1 MNRYKKIA
9 SIIAISC
16 LLSGCWDSEEVDNI
30 YLPFGA
36 AVDETQN
43 PKEIKVSFLAPN
55 FSQKVLEDTIVL
67 KAFGQSIGEAQQNM
81 QTKFHHEF
89 NPGHMQ
95 IILISEKVATE
106 KDIVQ
111 FLDFFGRSPKVKEY
125 MNILVTKEDADMAFD
140 MELQS
145 TPYPTQLINEGVQQ
159 NYEDKRYP
167 SRTLR
172 TFSNRCSQEGIEP
185 SLPYLEMELCEGKPI
200 GIIMDKIAVFR
211 DDRMVGVLD
220 EREALG
226 YMLLAGSGDGKR
238 YLMTQNEKDKGYAS
252 MHIFKVK
259 SKISVHIKEGEPYF
273 TVKVQITGD
282 VSEYE
287 TGSTET
293 LFEDRNIPKLE
304 TSFAREFERLIKQT
318 VNVLQKK
325 HQSDIVGFGRVL
337 KGRYPEYFQENRWRD
352 QFEDIKIQVE
362 VKVKIRTIGVSM

>member
-1 MNRYKKIA
+1 MT
-9 SIIAISC
+9 
-16 LLSGCWDSEEVDNI
+16 GCWDSEEVDNI

-55 FSQKVLEDTIVL
+55 FSQKVLDDTIVL
-67 KAFGQSIGEAQQNM
+67 KGLGQSIGEAQQNM

-95 IILISEKVATE
+95 IILISEKVAT
-106 KDIVQ
+106 DNNIVQ
-111 FLDFFGRSPKVKEY
+111 FLEFFGRSPKIKEY
-125 MNILVTKEDADMAFD
+125 INILVTKEDADMAFD

-145 TPYPTQLINEGVQQ
+145 TPYPTQLIHEGVQQ

-167 SRTLR
+167 SRTIR
-172 TFSNRCSQEGIEP
+172 TFFNRWSQEGIEP
-185 SLPYLEMELCEGKPI
+185 SLPYLEMELSEGKPI

-220 EREALG
+220 ERESLA
-226 YMLLAGSGDGKR
+226 YMLLTGSGIGKR
-238 YLMTQNEKDKGYAS
+238 YFMPQNEKHKGYAS
-252 MHIFKVK
+252 MDIFKVK

-273 TVKVQITGD
+273 TAKVQITGD

-304 TSFAREFERLIKQT
+304 RNFAAEFEQLITQAVT
-318 VNVLQKK
+318 VLQKK
-325 HQSDIVGFGRVL
+325 HQSDIVGFGRIL
-337 KGRYPEYFQENRWRD
+337 KGRYPEDFQEDRWRE

-362 VKVKIRTIGVSM
+362 VQVKIRTIGVSM